1 MPLALLSANPQR
13 DLAPEVT
20 QQRGEGRIL
29 KDAKGERC
37 CHEDT
42 PAKVEGLL
50 LGSLLRQEDKAMRSY
65 HETGNDF
72 PETAY

>member
-1 MPLALLSANPQR
+1 MPLALLSAKPQR

-20 QQRGEGRIL
+20 QQGGEGRIL
-29 KDAKGERC
+29 RDSKGERC

-50 LGSLLRQEDKAMRSY
+50 SGSLLHREDEATRSY
-65 HETGNDF
+65 RERGNDF